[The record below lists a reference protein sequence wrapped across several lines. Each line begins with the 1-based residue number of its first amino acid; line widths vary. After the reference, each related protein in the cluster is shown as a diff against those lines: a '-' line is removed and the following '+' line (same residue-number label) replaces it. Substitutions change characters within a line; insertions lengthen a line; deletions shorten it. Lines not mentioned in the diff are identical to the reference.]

1 MSHVTRSTHRPLGPG
16 GSWKTGQRCPE
27 AGQWVDQHG
36 QVNHFDYGSTF
47 PPCISPDGGEVAFR
61 LLFVSAATGCFLW
74 SGSRTW
80 VAHGG
85 VVWG

>member
-61 LLFVSAATGCFLW
+61 LLFVSAATG
-74 SGSRTW
+74 
-80 VAHGG
+80 
-85 VVWG
+85 